1 MKHKFLFSV
10 FIIFFILVF
19 VALGSWQI
27 VRLNWKNNLILEIE
41 NSLKNPPVELTNS
54 NVENYLKIKTSG
66 SIDLEKQIYLYNL
79 NDTGTPGFE
88 VINPILINDTNYLI
102 NRGWIPF
109 EKKNSQEI
117 NVFDENDIIGTLK
130 LQGRKNIFK
139 PDNNLEE
146 NYWFSL
152 NREDILKFTGK
163 EFSKYIGNKYSV
175 AVSNGSVALEI
186 ALKALNLNKNDQVI
200 VTPRSFIIS
209 ASCVINC
216 GLKPVFADVDHN
228 GNLSMEGIKKVY
240 SNKIKAIIV
249 VHLNGMPCELD
260 PIIKFSKKFK
270 LKIIEDCS
278 QAHGAEYNKRSVGS
292 FGDISTW
299 SFCQDKIIT
308 TGGEGG
314 MISTNDKKLWEK
326 CWSHKDHGKDY
337 YSVFYKKHKLGFK
350 WLHENYGTNH
360 RMTEFQAA
368 IGRYQLKYL
377 DTQIPY

>member
-10 FIIFFILVF
+10 FTIFFILVF

-54 NVENYLKIKTSG
+54 NAENYLKIKTSG

-117 NVFDENDIIGTLK
+117 NIFDENDIIGTLK

-139 PDNNLEE
+139 PDNDLEE

-163 EFSKYIGNKYSV
+163 EFSKYIIY
-175 AVSNGSVALEI
+175 L
-186 ALKALNLNKNDQVI
+186 
-200 VTPRSFIIS
+200 
-209 ASCVINC
+209 
-216 GLKPVFADVDHN
+216 N
-228 GNLSMEGIKKVY
+228 GNYQVPKPKKITANI
-240 SNKIKAIIV
+240 SNNHQKYALTWFSLAISI
-249 VHLNGMPCELD
+249 LLLYLY
-260 PIIKFSKKFK
+260 FRKK
-270 LKIIEDCS
+270 
-278 QAHGAEYNKRSVGS
+278 
-292 FGDISTW
+292 
-299 SFCQDKIIT
+299 
-308 TGGEGG
+308 
-314 MISTNDKKLWEK
+314 
-326 CWSHKDHGKDY
+326 
-337 YSVFYKKHKLGFK
+337 
-350 WLHENYGTNH
+350 NY
-360 RMTEFQAA
+360 
-368 IGRYQLKYL
+368 
-377 DTQIPY
+377 